1 MSGKKKVEYSL
12 PGTAHS
18 TARVARVFFMLC
30 LCVISVCAHTVDRRV
45 SLRDSYPVTERF
57 HRRIV
62 YHIRRAHA
70 SDARGIPLP
79 CGPAMAC
86 CGVLSVR
93 TAPAAHL
100 DLRNAGAPTRRALKS
115 CEVSIIV

>member
-45 SLRDSYPVTERF
+45 SLRDSYPVTNDS
-57 HRRIV
+57 IDAS
-62 YHIRRAHA
+62 IRRAHA
-70 SDARGIPLP
+70 CCIRCSRDPSSLRARD
-79 CGPAMAC
+79 
-86 CGVLSVR
+86 GVLRRPIRPHR
-93 TAPAAHL
+93 TSRASRPTQWRSNAP
-100 DLRNAGAPTRRALKS
+100 GA
-115 CEVSIIV
+115 EVL

>member
-45 SLRDSYPVTERF
+45 SLRDSYPVTNDS
-57 HRRIV
+57 IDAS
-62 YHIRRAHA
+62 YITSARRAHA
-70 SDARGIPLP
+70 SDARASRDPSSLR
-79 CGPAMAC
+79 ARD
-86 CGVLSVR
+86 GVLRRPIRPHRASASR
-93 TAPAAHL
+93 PSY
-100 DLRNAGAPTRRALKS
+100 LRM
-115 CEVSIIV
+115 

>member
-45 SLRDSYPVTERF
+45 SLRDSYPVRYERF
-57 HRRIV
+57 HRRI
-62 YHIRRAHA
+62 HPPRTCMLHPMLAGSLFPA
-70 SDARGIPLP
+70 
-79 CGPAMAC
+79 GPRWRVAAFYP
-86 CGVLSVR
+86 S
-93 TAPAAHL
+93 APHQP
-100 DLRNAGAPTRRALKS
+100 R
-115 CEVSIIV
+115 I

>member
-45 SLRDSYPVTERF
+45 SLRDSYPVTNDS
-57 HRRIV
+57 IDAS
-62 YHIRRAHA
+62 YITSARRAHA

-93 TAPAAHL
+93 TAPAAH
-100 DLRNAGAPTRRALKS
+100 RRPTQCQWRSNVPGA
-115 CEVSIIV
+115 EVL

>member
-18 TARVARVFFMLC
+18 TARVARVFSMLC

-45 SLRDSYPVTERF
+45 SLRAIPVSGYERF

-62 YHIRRAHA
+62 YHIRAPRTCIRCSRDPSSLRAR
-70 SDARGIPLP
+70 D
-79 CGPAMAC
+79 
-86 CGVLSVR
+86 GVLRRPIRPHR
-93 TAPAAHL
+93 TSRASETYAMPM
-100 DLRNAGAPTRRALKS
+100 RNGAPDAPGA
-115 CEVSIIV
+115 EVL